1 MEVLWD
7 VLQTK
12 YGENNQTEPV
22 GKKPTGDKAA
32 QMVSE
37 FTLSNH
43 LPENVE
49 GRSSGML
56 EKFLELLDPTGYHKK
71 SQVNQT
77 SYTILNL

>member
-7 VLQTK
+7 ALQTK

-22 GKKPTGDKAA
+22 EKNQTGDKAA

-49 GRSSGML
+49 GGSSGML

-77 SYTILNL
+77 SYKILTL

>member
-7 VLQTK
+7 ALQTK

-22 GKKPTGDKAA
+22 EKNQTGDKAA

-43 LPENVE
+43 LLENVE
-49 GRSSGML
+49 GGSSGML

-77 SYTILNL
+77 SYTILTL